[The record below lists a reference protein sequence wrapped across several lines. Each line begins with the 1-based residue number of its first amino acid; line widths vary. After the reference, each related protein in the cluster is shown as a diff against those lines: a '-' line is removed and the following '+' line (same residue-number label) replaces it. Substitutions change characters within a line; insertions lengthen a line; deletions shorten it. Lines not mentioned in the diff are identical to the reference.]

1 MNFSGHHLIDRIIN
15 RSMSIEC
22 RHSRKAGGH
31 HRHVEMST
39 AAARTG
45 VSCVAGAIIFDK
57 N

>member
-1 MNFSGHHLIDRIIN
+1 MNFSGHHLIDRIID